1 MHLREILRTPL
12 ITEKT
17 SDQAEVLNQ
26 YAFEVDRRANKH
38 MIKDAVEAC
47 FDVTVLKVRVINMPA
62 RMGRRGRRIVTKKP
76 AWKKAIV
83 TLADG
88 DSITWIEGG

>member
-1 MHLREILRTPL
+1 MHVREILRRPL

-17 SDQAEVLNQ
+17 TDLTDFYNQ

-38 MIKDAVEAC
+38 MIKDAVETA
-47 FDVTVLKVRVINMPA
+47 FDVTVVDVRVINMPA
-62 RMGRRGRRIVTKKP
+62 RMGRRGRRTVIKKS

-83 TLADG
+83 TLSKG
-88 DSITWIEGG
+88 DRISWAEGV